1 MGKTAEHVYKGLAG
15 LIIVEDNEIKNL
27 DLLNMYGEDDI
38 SLVLKDIDYS
48 PSRREIM
55 HGYKGDTYLANGVI
69 DATFSAEAK
78 EIKFRILNGSN
89 SSVYNLSF
97 SDNKSLKQIAT
108 DNTLLESPV
117 TLNSLRLSPGKR
129 AETVVDFSNDM
140 GKKLN

>member
-1 MGKTAEHVYKGLAG
+1 
-15 LIIVEDNEIKNL
+15 
-27 DLLNMYGEDDI
+27 
-38 SLVLKDIDYS
+38 
-48 PSRREIM
+48 M

-97 SDNKSLKQIAT
+97 SDNRSFKQIAT
-108 DNTLLESPV
+108 DNALLESPV